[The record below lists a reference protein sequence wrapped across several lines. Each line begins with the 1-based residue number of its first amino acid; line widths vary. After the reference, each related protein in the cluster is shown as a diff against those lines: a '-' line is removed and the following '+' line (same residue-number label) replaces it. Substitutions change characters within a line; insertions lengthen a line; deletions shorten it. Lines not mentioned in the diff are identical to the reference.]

1 MRFCM
6 LGLRGRA
13 VREVTRVRSP
23 NPPMR
28 CRKQITGLG
37 LLLIAATSV
46 PAFAQPSG
54 QAYPECTKT
63 VSSSE
68 SELAHQKYIAGKQD
82 YDEGN
87 YDSAIRRFRDA
98 YTLDCTKHELLVIIS
113 AAYERKGDKKEAIEA
128 LETYV
133 ARAPSA
139 PDVGTYQAKIENL
152 KKQLAASQPPPPA
165 TTSSPE
171 PSPPRTEVREHTP
184 WPWVLVGVGGAAIVA
199 GAIVALTAPE
209 LPQGCDRSEKTCS
222 YLNPGIS
229 DTPGPNQR
237 PPSDLEREELESRR
251 ATAGKAVSQPKVGLG
266 IAAGGAALAIG
277 GLLWH
282 YLEPTGPKEAT
293 GKPNVRP
300 TFTPGYAGL
309 TLGGSF

>member
-1 MRFCM
+1 
-6 LGLRGRA
+6 
-13 VREVTRVRSP
+13 
-23 NPPMR
+23 MR
-28 CRKQITGLG
+28 CRKQIFGLG
-37 LLLIAATSV
+37 LLLLVVTSL

-54 QAYPECTKT
+54 KAYPECTKT

-152 KKQLAASQPPPPA
+152 KKQLAATQPPLPASTSSPAPPPP
-165 TTSSPE
+165 
-171 PSPPRTEVREHTP
+171 TEMRGHTP
-184 WPWVLVGVGGAAIVA
+184 WPWVLVGIGGAAIVA
-199 GAIVALTAPE
+199 GAIVRFTAPA
-209 LPQGCDRSEKTCS
+209 LPEGCNRSNEKCS
-222 YLNPGIS
+222 YLDANVSDNPQG
-229 DTPGPNQR
+229 NQR
-237 PPSDLEREELESRR
+237 EPTPEEKADLDSRR
-251 ATAGKAVSQPKVGLG
+251 ATAGKAVAQPKVGLG
-266 IAAGGAALAIG
+266 IAVAGAALALG
-277 GLLWH
+277 GLVWH
-282 YLEPTGPKEAT
+282 YLEPTGPKEAASKT
-293 GKPNVRP
+293 KLQP
-300 TFTPGYAGL
+300 TFSPGYAGL